1 MGAMSQT
8 PSTGTGAT
16 PTDATPTV
24 GTRDRIVIAAARLLQ
39 RQGYVGTGIKQIAKD
54 AEATLGSVYHF
65 FPGGKEAVAVA
76 AITYSGTEFGE
87 MLREALAKADA
98 PGAAVE
104 ACAVELAV
112 ALRESGW
119 TDGCPVTA
127 AALETLGTDSE
138 IQRVCAVALRDWER
152 LVEKKLLGAGF
163 GERDAREVATT
174 VISALEGAE
183 VTAQVNRSEEPLR
196 AAGRQLA
203 RLVGSYGYEEES
215 AAAGR

>member
-1 MGAMSQT
+1 MTQT
-8 PSTGTGAT
+8 SAAAT
-16 PTDATPTV
+16 P

-39 RQGYVGTGIKQIAKD
+39 RQGYVGTGIKQIAKE

-76 AITYSGTEFGE
+76 AITHSGEEFAE
-87 MLREALAKADA
+87 MLRAALTTADA
-98 PGAAVE
+98 PGAAIE
-104 ACAVELAV
+104 ACAAELAV
-112 ALRESGW
+112 GLRESGW
-119 TDGCPVTA
+119 VDGCPVTA

-138 IQRVCAVALRDWER
+138 IQRVCAAALGSWER
-152 LVEKKLLGAGF
+152 LVEEKLLGSGF
-163 GERDAREVATT
+163 AAREARELATT

-203 RLVGSYGYEEES
+203 RLVGSYE
-215 AAAGR
+215 AAQAVEAEAEGR

>member
-1 MGAMSQT
+1 MAQT
-8 PSTGTGAT
+8 PSTA
-16 PTDATPTV
+16 TV

-76 AITYSGTEFGE
+76 AITYSGEEFAVL
-87 MLREALAKADA
+87 LREALTTADD
-98 PGAAVE
+98 PGGAIE

-112 ALRESGW
+112 GLRESGW
-119 TDGCPVTA
+119 VDGCPVTA

-138 IQRVCAVALRDWER
+138 IQRVCAAALARWER
-152 LVEKKLLGAGF
+152 LVEEKLLGSGF
-163 GERDAREVATT
+163 AAPDARELATT

-196 AAGRQLA
+196 AVGRQLA
-203 RLVGSYGYEEES
+203 RLVGSYEVETV
-215 AAAGR
+215 AAGR

>member
-1 MGAMSQT
+1 MAQT
-8 PSTGTGAT
+8 PSTSGTGAGAG
-16 PTDATPTV
+16 ATT

-76 AITYSGTEFGE
+76 AITHSGEEFAG
-87 MLREALAKADA
+87 MLGEALATSDD
-98 PGAAVE
+98 PGAAIE
-104 ACAVELAV
+104 ACAAELAV
-112 ALRESGW
+112 GLRESGW
-119 TDGCPVTA
+119 IEGCPVTA

-138 IQRVCAVALRDWER
+138 IQRVCAAALGSWER
-152 LVEKKLLGAGF
+152 LVEEKLLGSGF
-163 GERDAREVATT
+163 GATDARDVATT

-203 RLVGSYGYEEES
+203 RLVGSYRIE
-215 AAAGR
+215 AV

>member
-1 MGAMSQT
+1 MAQKTSEPGA
-8 PSTGTGAT
+8 
-16 PTDATPTV
+16 V
-24 GTRDRIVIAAARLLQ
+24 LGTRDRIVAVSARLIQ
-39 RQGYVGTGIKQIAKD
+39 RQGYVGTGIKQIAKE

-76 AITYSGTEFGE
+76 AIKYSDEEFAAL
-87 MLREALAKADA
+87 LRDALARETD
-98 PGAAVE
+98 PGAAIE
-104 ACAVELAV
+104 GCAAELAV

-138 IQRVCAVALRDWER
+138 IQRVCARALRGWEGI
-152 LVEKKLLGAGF
+152 VEEKLLASGF
-163 GERDAREVATT
+163 GPADAREVATT

-183 VTAQVNRSEEPLR
+183 VTAQVARSEEPLR

-203 RLVGSYGYEEES
+203 RLVGTYG
-215 AAAGR
+215 A